1 MKLKKI
7 AACVLAAVLACFT
20 LAGCKG
26 SIDANAT
33 GATLNGEEISL
44 GFMNFMA
51 KYQQAAYDMSYVMF
65 FGPDYWS
72 QEVSEGETMEESA
85 KAGIVESIELL
96 YLLEDHMA
104 DYGIE
109 ITQEE
114 TDAMKEAAE
123 QFLSGNSKKAIKQ
136 MGATQEYVEE
146 MLRLYTIQQKMRTA
160 IQEEADVEVT
170 EEEAAQ
176 RTFSYF
182 RVSAVGTEDDEGNTV
197 DYTEEEKTELDK
209 QMKDQAA
216 AAKKDFQ
223 GTADEHEYTVS
234 TYSYGSDETS
244 MDEKVIKAA
253 DALKE
258 GEISDLITTDDYYYV
273 IRLDSELD
281 EEKTAEKKESLI
293 NQKKDDYYTEVCD
306 GYKEKATFEVHEGNW
321 AKVKFDRL
329 FGTPAQEET
338 KE

>member
-1 MKLKKI
+1 MKLKRF
-7 AACVLAAVLACFT
+7 AACVLAAALTCLT
-20 LAGCKG
+20 LTGCG

-51 KYQQAAYDMSYVMF
+51 KYQQAAYDLSYVMF
-65 FGPDYWS
+65 FGTDYWS

-85 KAGIVESIELL
+85 KSGIAESVELL

-104 DYGIE
+104 DYGVE
-109 ITQEE
+109 ITKEE
-114 TDAMKEAAE
+114 TDAMKKAAE
-123 QFLSGNSKKAIKQ
+123 QFLSGNSQKAIKQ
-136 MGATQEYVEE
+136 MGATQEYIEQ

-182 RVSAVGTEDDEGNTV
+182 RVSATGTEDDEGNTV
-197 DYTEEEKTELDK
+197 DYTEEEKTALADR
-209 QMKDQAA
+209 MKETAE

-223 GTADEHEYTVS
+223 GTADENDYTVS
-234 TYSYGSDETS
+234 SYSYGSDETS

-258 GEISDLITTDDYYYV
+258 GEISDLITTDEYYYV
-273 IRLDSELD
+273 IRLDSEFD
-281 EEKTAEKKESLI
+281 EEKTAAKKESLI
-293 NQKKDDYYTEVCD
+293 NQKKSDYFTEVCD
-306 GYKEKATFEVHEGNW
+306 GYKEEADFEIHEENW

-329 FGTPAQEET
+329 FGAPAQERAE
-338 KE
+338 E